1 MSLKQHGLRIGVLLV
16 LVGALLGWLS
26 FHTEVVFADGLRYI
40 RQAQTLDRGAWADG
54 VLKAV
59 DHPVYP
65 LEIVVAHRLLGG
77 DGPESWQ
84 AAAQAASV
92 VAGLLLVV
100 PLYLVA
106 RELFGDGSAWLA
118 CLLTYAV
125 PLTGHV
131 FADALSE
138 STFLLFWTTGLW
150 TGLRF
155 LREGRFGWLPPTILL
170 AVLAYLSRPEGFLLP
185 AALVATLGVL
195 PCSRTL
201 RMKRSRWWA
210 AVTVLL
216 IGPACLIGPYVAVK
230 GGFGTK
236 PSIARLLGTAPKAT
250 PLSIMRSRPLDPNE
264 TPVETYANAAKAVF
278 EAVRD
283 VVTIP
288 LIPLVL
294 VGFLTH
300 RWDAARARAWLFVA
314 IIVLAALAALW
325 RLHATG
331 GYCTPRHAL
340 IVALLLFPAA
350 AAGIQ
355 RTITAVADYGS
366 RWGPR
371 AAHMATRPVA
381 WVVVLGG
388 LAGVFAPRT
397 TAPLNTEFAGYR
409 AAGLWLRQH
418 VPADARVVDLT
429 GWALFYGRRQGY
441 TFANLIQIPTDP
453 SIRWVVAREAH
464 LRGPWPYCD
473 QLRALVGD
481 STPVAVFQGTHQR
494 HTPRVFVFDRS
505 RAASTPTAQDDNKNR
520 RYY

>member
-1 MSLKQHGLRIGVLLV
+1 MSLKQHGLRIGLLLV
-16 LVGALLGWLS
+16 LVGTLLGWLS
-26 FHTEVVFADGLRYI
+26 SHTEVVFADGLRYI
-40 RQAQTLDRGAWADG
+40 RQAQTLDRGAWTDG
-54 VLKAV
+54 ILKAV

-65 LEIVVAHRLLGG
+65 LEIVVAHRALGG

-84 AAAQAASV
+84 AAAQAAAV

-106 RELFGDGSAWLA
+106 RELFGDASAWLA

-138 STFLLFWTTGLW
+138 STFLLFWTAGLW
-150 TGLRF
+150 TALRY
-155 LREGRFGWLPPTILL
+155 LREGGFGWLPPTILL
-170 AVLAYLSRPEGFLLP
+170 AVPAYLSRPEGFLLL

-195 PCSRTL
+195 PCSRAL
-201 RMKRSRWWA
+201 RLKRSRWWA
-210 AVTVLL
+210 AIVVLL

-230 GGFGTK
+230 GGIGTK
-236 PSIARLLGTAPKAT
+236 PSIARLLGTAPKAAR
-250 PLSIMRSRPLDPNE
+250 LSIERSRPLDPAE
-264 TPVETYANAAKAVF
+264 TRVETYAKAAKAVI

-283 VVTIP
+283 AVTLP

-294 VGFLTH
+294 VGLLAH
-300 RWDAARARAWLFVA
+300 RWDGARARAWLFVA
-314 IIVLAALAALW
+314 IIVMAALAALW

-340 IVALLLFPAA
+340 IVALLLFPVAA
-350 AAGIQ
+350 SGIHQ
-355 RTITAVADYGS
+355 TITAVADFVS
-366 RWGPR
+366 RRGPR
-371 AAHMATRPVA
+371 AARIAVRPIA

-388 LAGVFAPRT
+388 LACVFAPRT
-397 TAPLNTEFAGYR
+397 VAPLNPEFAGYR

-429 GWALFYGRRQGY
+429 GWALFYGRLQGY
-441 TFANLIQIPTDP
+441 TFANLIEAPTDP
-453 SIRWVVAREAH
+453 SVRWVVAREAH

-481 STPVAVFQGTHQR
+481 STPVAVFQGAHQR
-494 HTPRVFVFDRS
+494 HTTKVFVFDRG
-505 RAASTPTAQDDNKNR
+505 RAASTPTAQDNNVNR
-520 RYY
+520 QYY